1 MSSLAQSKTARKKC
15 GNCIAITLSKHPR
28 SHSFDKRANLGRVQK
43 LLMAQVKLLFS
54 GAGHSRTWD
63 RSGRGQFKAIANFYG
78 CFRRSLRVECEFYAH
93 TGPPSR
99 KVAAHESRIYIIFIS
114 DAGWLAGAL
123 RQ

>member
-1 MSSLAQSKTARKKC
+1 MSSLAKQESKKKS

-63 RSGRGQFKAIANFYG
+63 RADGANLKRSQIFMAVFVVRSVSNANFM
-78 CFRRSLRVECEFYAH
+78 H
-93 TGPPSR
+93 TPGHPR
-99 KVAAHESRIYIIFIS
+99 KVAAHEKHRIYIIFIS